1 MTMTGGESE
10 VVHVALNATGR
21 RLLRTRHVL
30 VLKLTVS
37 ENGVR
42 LSSQIVRFKA
52 GIKKGA

>member
-1 MTMTGGESE
+1 MTGGESE